1 MRRGTGGQD
10 PGRKG
15 GSVWESGDGGW
26 GVGFPRWGGG
36 EEWEKVGK
44 LCSIVQY
51 PTIKKI
57 AKRQVPKKG
66 GNHD

>member
-10 PGRKG
+10 LGRKG
-15 GSVWESGDGGW
+15 GSVWEVGEE
-26 GVGFPRWGGG
+26 GVGSGIPKVGGG
-36 EEWEKVGK
+36 EWEKEGK

-66 GNHD
+66 VNHD